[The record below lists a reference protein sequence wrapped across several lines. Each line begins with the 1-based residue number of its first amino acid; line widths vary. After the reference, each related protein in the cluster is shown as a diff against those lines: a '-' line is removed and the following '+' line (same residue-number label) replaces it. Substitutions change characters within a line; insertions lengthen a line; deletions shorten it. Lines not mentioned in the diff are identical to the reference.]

1 MIKVLFFEIDKSFG
15 GIESFLLNLI
25 SNIDLNA
32 QNLEFD
38 FISSVAETEFENVC
52 KKYGVNVIH
61 TVSKK
66 KILKYASD
74 LDRLFQEKHY
84 DMVHI
89 QKNSLC
95 NLIPIY
101 IADKNK
107 VPYILHAQNSA
118 VSHKNFILTFIHHI
132 NKFFFKSVP
141 YCKIACG
148 ELAAKWMFKKVEDV
162 VYIKNGINPDEF
174 ALDLNLRKDFR
185 KKLKIESGLV
195 ICNVGRFTEQKN
207 HGFIIEIFNEVK
219 KIIADSELLLVG
231 DGPKMEAMKEKVSK
245 LKLDDSV
252 IFCGSLPRE
261 KERVILMAS
270 DIFLLPSLYE
280 GVSIASIEA
289 QMAGL
294 TLFVSDS
301 VDISTDVTGKVQF
314 MSLGDKP
321 LKWAEC
327 IVNEFNSNKE
337 PYDNLSTSQSIK
349 RAGYDMKD
357 TTEWLVELYGSNI
370 VNKRT
375 EYECKNK

>member
-327 IVNEFNSNKE
+327 IVNEFNSDE
-337 PYDNLSTSQSIK
+337 HHAQ
-349 RAGYDMKD
+349 
-357 TTEWLVELYGSNI
+357 
-370 VNKRT
+370 
-375 EYECKNK
+375 